1 MAEKLSDEK
10 VDKILTTYKKTKSI
24 NETSQKV
31 GVSKPTVKKY
41 VDRHI
46 KDNDDDGDG
55 GTPDTKSNGDS
66 AVVEMSGSDS
76 QLADLTDEELMNMSE
91 SEFIETFFSEF
102 DNMGIKTSFVEMV
115 SNQAQIRGQIPDEDQ
130 MSQRIQSHSSGVG
143 NANDANAIA
152 ELYWAL
158 AQRYLRS
165 RGLSPGGSQSG
176 GMMSMGGG
184 MGGSGDWVSAPNG
197 QQNGSG
203 QRGGQAPDEGDWVS
217 TGASPGQQPSG
228 QQPRQPQ
235 QGQQQN
241 QQMTQFAQMMRQM
254 QQQQQAM
261 MEQVMQ
267 QQQQSEKE
275 ALEKKIEELEHQ
287 LSTDS
292 SDSPADSLQE
302 FVELKETLDK
312 INDDGGSDERM
323 EQVVGTLQQQLQGI
337 QQQIADDDSGAEMG
351 QLMANSDGQMGALL
365 ALAQSGDVDAQ
376 EMVQLAQ
383 QLGEVESDPEVAA
396 KKYEKEIE
404 EMRVE
409 AEQEK
414 WQSIMQGVEQLTE
427 TAGETLAGAV
437 GGAVS
442 GGGDNEAEAE
452 AEPEVQ
458 TAEPEVEVSETGGQ
472 AAQSPAQELVQQAS
486 DSDDPEPEKD
496 EITPDSV
503 GGDVVEPGEG
513 DTGEDVDPEVVE
525 EPEISSQPDPE
536 AETAKPDGG
545 EEEVVCPG
553 CGREDFDDE
562 RQLGGHEAHYDEWD

>member
-1 MAEKLSDEK
+1 MPPKLDEEKI
-10 VDKILTTYKKTKSI
+10 DKILELYDEGESAGNI
-24 NETSQKV
+24 AQKV
-31 GVSKPTVKKY
+31 NVAKGTVQKY
-41 VDRHI
+41 VDRHRG
-46 KDNDDDGDG
+46 DDDESESDYTASSSG
-55 GTPDTKSNGDS
+55 S
-66 AVVEMSGSDS
+66 VVETVGSDGN
-76 QLADLTDEELMNMSE
+76 LVDLTDEELMGMSE
-91 SEFIETFFSEF
+91 GEFIRTFFTEF
-102 DNMGIKTSFVEMV
+102 SDMGVKDSFVEMV
-115 SNQAQIRGQIPDEDQ
+115 ANQAQIRQQIPDEDQ
-130 MSQRIQSHSSGVG
+130 LSQRLQAHNSGVG

-562 RQLGGHEAHYDEWD
+562 RQLRGHKAHCDEWD

>member
-1 MAEKLSDEK
+1 MPPKLDDEK
-10 VDKILTTYKKTKSI
+10 IDKILELYDEGESAGNI
-24 NETSQKV
+24 AQKV
-31 GVSKPTVKKY
+31 NVAKGTVQKY
-41 VDRHI
+41 VERHRG
-46 KDNDDDGDG
+46 DDDESESDYTASSSG
-55 GTPDTKSNGDS
+55 S
-66 AVVEMSGSDS
+66 VVETVGSDGN
-76 QLADLTDEELMNMSE
+76 LVDLTDEELMGMSE
-91 SEFIETFFSEF
+91 GEFIRTFFTEF
-102 DNMGIKTSFVEMV
+102 SDMGVKDSFVEMV
-115 SNQAQIRGQIPDEDQ
+115 ANQAQIRQQIPDEDQ
-130 MSQRIQSHSSGVG
+130 LSQRLQAHNSGVG

-562 RQLGGHEAHYDEWD
+562 RQLRGHKAHCDEWD

>member
-1 MAEKLSDEK
+1 MPPKLDEEKI
-10 VDKILTTYKKTKSI
+10 DKILELYDEGESAGNI
-24 NETSQKV
+24 AQKV
-31 GVSKPTVKKY
+31 NVAKGTVQKY
-41 VDRHI
+41 VERHRG
-46 KDNDDDGDG
+46 DDDESESDYTASSSG
-55 GTPDTKSNGDS
+55 S
-66 AVVEMSGSDS
+66 VVETVGSDGN
-76 QLADLTDEELMNMSE
+76 LVDLTDEELMGMSE
-91 SEFIETFFSEF
+91 GEFIRTFFTEF
-102 DNMGIKTSFVEMV
+102 SDMGVKDSFVEMV
-115 SNQAQIRGQIPDEDQ
+115 ANQAQIRQQIPDEDQ
-130 MSQRIQSHSSGVG
+130 LSQRLQAHNSGVG

-562 RQLGGHEAHYDEWD
+562 RQLRGHKAHCDEWD